1 MTFRDTLR
9 GALENQDMTGREL
22 ANRVGV
28 APSTVSRWLHGSE
41 YPRERILAKLAKATR
56 IPLDDLIDTLAAER
70 PVREARVAPASSNRD
85 RLAQIEL
92 DLGSLAAMVEA
103 QGETLAML
111 RDVIVTQTQRTA
123 RPTTR
128 RR

>member
-111 RDVIVTQTQRTA
+111 RDVIVTQTQRAA
-123 RPTTR
+123 RPATR